1 MSPRRLQK
9 DCSGNHFLMK
19 INSSYLKILIL
30 LTISGLLAAICRMNG
45 FTAKQSFVLFVF
57 LLSILGTLFFWELR
71 VGLVF
76 LGSGVLFLTR
86 SVNLENFIK
95 FASLDVILFLI
106 GIMIVVG
113 AMRETGIFHLLISA
127 ILRIKHINGVALFII
142 LGVMSAVLSA
152 LMGEVASILLMTA
165 MIFDMCKSLKMKPAP
180 LVIFSVLT
188 TNIGSAATLL
198 GNPVGVLLALRG
210 GLSFEDFLR
219 CALPVSAVVL
229 IVVMA
234 ILLMWYRSYV
244 KEMSSKLTSE
254 NRQTVPFSF
263 SIDNRTKISIAM
275 FLLMLASMAFHRRI
289 EVLFGIE
296 NNTVLIMSPIIFA
309 GLLMIFRKDKALYY
323 IERGV
328 DWSSI
333 LFFMFL
339 FAQTGVIQA
348 SGIGQLF
355 AEKITAAFGTHPRLL
370 SGMVLFSSGF
380 LSSVLDNTVVVAAYI
395 PVIKSL
401 HLMHMSLKP
410 LWWCILFGACFGGN
424 ITVLGSTANIVALGA
439 LEREEHVKV
448 NFMDWIKI
456 GMIVGVVS
464 MLIAYFAV
472 ISFNI
477 FSV

>member
-1 MSPRRLQK
+1 
-9 DCSGNHFLMK
+9 
-19 INSSYLKILIL
+19 
-30 LTISGLLAAICRMNG
+30 
-45 FTAKQSFVLFVF
+45 
-57 LLSILGTLFFWELR
+57 
-71 VGLVF
+71 
-76 LGSGVLFLTR
+76 
-86 SVNLENFIK
+86 
-95 FASLDVILFLI
+95 
-106 GIMIVVG
+106 
-113 AMRETGIFHLLISA
+113 
-127 ILRIKHINGVALFII
+127 
-142 LGVMSAVLSA
+142 
-152 LMGEVASILLMTA
+152 MTA
-165 MIFDMCKSLKMKPAP
+165 MIFDMCRSLKIKAAP

-229 IVVMA
+229 MVVMV
-234 ILLMWYRSYV
+234 ILLVWYRSYV
-244 KEMSSKLTSE
+244 KEISSRLRSE
-254 NRQTVPFSF
+254 NRHMAPSSFSF
-263 SIDNRTKISIAM
+263 DNRTKISVTM
-275 FLLMLASMAFHRRI
+275 FLLMLASIAFHKRI
-289 EVLFGIE
+289 EVFFGIE
-296 NNTVLIMSPIIFA
+296 SNVVLIMSPIIFA
-309 GLLMIFRKDKALYY
+309 GLLMMFHRDKASYY

-328 DWSSI
+328 DWTSI

-355 AEKITAAFGTHPRLL
+355 AEKITAAFGSHPKLL

-395 PVIKSL
+395 PIIKNL

-424 ITVLGSTANIVALGA
+424 ITVMGSTANIIALGA
-439 LEREEHVKV
+439 LEREEHIRV
-448 NFMDWIKI
+448 NFVNWIKI

-464 MLIAYFAV
+464 MFIAYFAV
-472 ISFNI
+472 ISFGI